1 MGEHKKNKQAG
12 SRDKIS
18 GAVKASER
26 KNEKKKVD
34 KGLVIAIV
42 LCVAVALGVVGFI
55 FLPEPIAA
63 AVKLN
68 SAEKFIANSSEYTV
82 VLNAPMELGGILND
96 SEAVMRDADASDF
109 VEKLSFVLENVK
121 YSDTTKAETGVWK
134 TKIVIYNTT
143 DETVLYID
151 ADGIYIENNG
161 KLIKYR
167 VTKDAKTAFDE
178 LYTEINSSLN

>member
-1 MGEHKKNKQAG
+1 MGEDKKNKQTG
-12 SRDKIS
+12 SQDKIS
-18 GAVKASER
+18 GTFKATKR
-26 KNEKKKVD
+26 KNEKKKID
-34 KGLVIAIV
+34 KSLVIAIA
-42 LCVAVALGVVGFI
+42 LCVAVTLGVVGFI
-55 FLPEPIAA
+55 FLPEPITA

-68 SAEKFIANSSEYTV
+68 GAEKFIANSSEYTV

-96 SEAVMRDADASDF
+96 SEAVIRDDDASNF
-109 VEKLSFVLENVK
+109 VEKLSLVLENVK
-121 YSDTTKAETGVWK
+121 YSDTTKIETGVWK

-151 ADGIYIENNG
+151 TDGIYIENNG